1 MLAEQAALEPLGR
14 GPKERARQ
22 AKAPVP
28 RQARQEAGLAL
39 NRVSSAPAHIFMAE
53 DNPADVYLIR
63 HVLKES
69 GIDFQLKVAADGK
82 QALSFLCGEG
92 SFDETS
98 MPALILLDLNL
109 PKHDGTE
116 ILERIRR
123 DRAFASVPV
132 IILTSSDSPK
142 DRLTATELGAT
153 CYLRK
158 PSSLNEFMAVGAVI
172 KEVLA
177 ASSAP
182 ATKFLA

>member
-1 MLAEQAALEPLGR
+1 MLADQC
-14 GPKERARQ
+14 
-22 AKAPVP
+22 
-28 RQARQEAGLAL
+28 GLADSDSIRATRACATWTGGL
-39 NRVSSAPAHIFMAE
+39 EATSALDLLSSAPAHIFMAE

-63 HVLKES
+63 YVLKES
-69 GIDFQLKVAADGK
+69 GIDLPLTVASDGK
-82 QALSFLCGEG
+82 QALTFLGQEG
-92 SFDETS
+92 DGAETP

-116 ILERIRR
+116 ILERIRQ
-123 DRAFASVPV
+123 DSTLASVPV

-153 CYLRK
+153 RYLRK

-177 ASSAP
+177 ASSEPTA
-182 ATKFLA
+182 KFIA

>member
-1 MLAEQAALEPLGR
+1 MSAEQPAVAEGNLIRTTQRPAKSRSGR
-14 GPKERARQ
+14 
-22 AKAPVP
+22 
-28 RQARQEAGLAL
+28 EAGLAL

-92 SFDETS
+92 AFDETS

-116 ILERIRR
+116 ILERIRN
-123 DRAFASVPV
+123 DRTFALVPV

-142 DRLTATELGAT
+142 DRLIATELGAT

-182 ATKFLA
+182 AAKFLA